1 MAKIVSQALCRCQQD
16 RRQQSAANCQRI
28 GYVKYEC
35 LSLFYWTN
43 CKKYQGSCNYT
54 LKLSII
60 NTEPSNL
67 YKLSANKRM
76 KNSQPLPSLH
86 QHSDVQMLQREQA
99 KKWATV
105 SLTLLARAGLQAE
118 QSSSSR

>member
-1 MAKIVSQALCRCQQD
+1 MNAFRYFIGQIVKSIRVVVIIPSQ
-16 RRQQSAANCQRI
+16 
-28 GYVKYEC
+28 
-35 LSLFYWTN
+35 
-43 CKKYQGSCNYT
+43 
-54 LKLSII
+54 LSII